1 MVLTVKNQNKQKNV
15 KKKQQQRFKCNCYKS
30 FLLNNEIILKS
41 KLKFK
46 SQAHNVYT
54 EKIKKIVLMIKD

>member
-1 MVLTVKNQNKQKNV
+1 ML

-30 FLLNNEIILKS
+30 CLLNNEIILKS